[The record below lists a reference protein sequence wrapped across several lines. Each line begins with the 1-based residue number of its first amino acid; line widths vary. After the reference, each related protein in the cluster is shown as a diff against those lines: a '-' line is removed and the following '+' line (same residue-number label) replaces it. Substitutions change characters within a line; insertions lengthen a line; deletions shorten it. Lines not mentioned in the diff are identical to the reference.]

1 MLTYLIFLTFI
12 FVKISDANADLD
24 ESVGAA
30 SNDHEHFTL
39 PKKQKL
45 SSNTPKRKNITQD
58 MVNEMKIKVMEE
70 QLKIMKKEHDK
81 KMEILEIKLEIKRT
95 HAEIIYRPIYDLC
108 N

>member
-1 MLTYLIFLTFI
+1 MLTYLIFLTLI
-12 FVKISDANADLD
+12 FVKISDTNADLD

-30 SNDHEHFTL
+30 LNDYEQHFTL
-39 PKKQKL
+39 PKKRKL

-81 KMEILEIKLEIKRT
+81 KMEILEIKLEIKKTKR
-95 HAEIIYRPIYDLC
+95 ERMQK
-108 N
+108 

>member
-1 MLTYLIFLTFI
+1 MLTYLVFLTFI
-12 FVKISDANADLD
+12 FVKISDTNADLD

-30 SNDHEHFTL
+30 PNDHEQHFTL

-81 KMEILEIKLEIKRT
+81 KMEILEIKLEIKKTKR
-95 HAEIIYRPIYDLC
+95 ERM
-108 N
+108 